1 VIALERR
8 GGRPLRIGHRG
19 AAALAPENT
28 LASFRAAVAAGV
40 DLVELDV
47 LQLQGGELV
56 VAHSDDLREVSHGAA
71 DGKIGAR
78 SLAELR
84 GLCPDLQ
91 TLDEALAFFA
101 VESPET
107 GVHVDL
113 KSAEAV
119 DAVEAALRGFGLVER
134 SLVSSSHA
142 GALRRLR
149 RRAPGIRTGI
159 SFPRDRLGIGGRER
173 LAPAVRV
180 GLRALRAVGPVL
192 ARILLARSRGAALVL
207 HHELV
212 TTRVVRRAHARGAP
226 VVAWTVDTREDLARV
241 DDAGVNAIVTNDP
254 SIFVSTLT
262 S

>member
-1 VIALERR
+1 MIALERR
-8 GGRPLRIGHRG
+8 DGRPLRIGHRG

-28 LASFRAAVAAGV
+28 IASFRAAVAAGV

-47 LQLQGGELV
+47 LQLESGELV
-56 VAHSDDLREVSHGAA
+56 VAHSGDLHEMSHGATG
-71 DGKIGAR
+71 GKIGDC

-84 GLCPDLQ
+84 VVCPDLQ

-113 KSAEAV
+113 KSA
-119 DAVEAALRGFGLVER
+119 DAADGVEAALRGFGLVER
-134 SLVSSSHA
+134 SFVSSA
-142 GALRRLR
+142 YGGALRRLR
-149 RRAPGIRTGI
+149 RREPPIRTGL
-159 SFPRDRLGIGGRER
+159 SFPRERLGIGGRER
-173 LAPAVRV
+173 LAPAVRI
-180 GLRALRAVGPVL
+180 GLRTLRPVGPALV
-192 ARILLARSRGAALVL
+192 RVLLARARGSALVL

-212 TTRVVRRAHARGAP
+212 TARVVERAHARGAP
-226 VVAWTVDTREDLARV
+226 VVVWTVDTAEDLSRV
-241 DDAGVNAIVTNDP
+241 DQAGVDAVVTNDP

>member
-1 VIALERR
+1 MIALERR

-19 AAALAPENT
+19 AAGLAPENT
-28 LASFRAAVAAGV
+28 IASFRAAVAAGV
-40 DLVELDV
+40 DLVEIDV
-47 LQLQGGELV
+47 LQLDGGELV
-56 VAHSDDLREVSHGAA
+56 VAHSHDLHEVSHGAA
-71 DGKIGAR
+71 GGKIGDR

-113 KSAEAV
+113 KSAGAV
-119 DAVEAALRGFGLVER
+119 DGVEAALRGFGLVER
-134 SLVSSSHA
+134 SLVSSVHA

-149 RRAPGIRTGI
+149 RRDPRIRTGI
-159 SFPRDRLGIGGRER
+159 SFPRERLGIGGRER
-173 LAPAVRV
+173 LAPAVRI
-180 GLRALRAVGPVL
+180 GLRTLRPLAPAL
-192 ARILLARSRGAALVL
+192 ARVLLARARGSALVL

-212 TTRVVRRAHARGAP
+212 TARVVKRAHARGAP
-226 VVAWTVDTREDLARV
+226 VVVWTVDTPEELSRV
-241 DDAGVNAIVTNDP
+241 DRAGVDAVVTNDP

-262 S
+262 P

>member
-8 GGRPLRIGHRG
+8 AGRPLRIGHRG

-28 LASFRAAVAAGV
+28 VESFRAAVAAGV
-40 DLVELDV
+40 DLVEIDV
-47 LQLQGGELV
+47 LQLEGGELV
-56 VAHSDDLREVSHGAA
+56 VAHSDDLHEVSHGAA
-71 DGKIGAR
+71 AGKIGAR
-78 SLAELR
+78 SVAELR

-101 VESPET
+101 VESPQT

-134 SLVSSSHA
+134 SLVSSFHA

-149 RRAPGIRTGI
+149 RTDAGIRTGI
-159 SFPRDRLGIGGRER
+159 SFPRDRLGVGERER
-173 LAPAVRV
+173 LAPAVRT
-180 GLRALRAVGPVL
+180 GLRALGAVGPLL
-192 ARILLARSRGAALVL
+192 ARVLLARSRGSALVL

-212 TTRVVRRAHARGAP
+212 TARVVEYAHARGAP
-226 VVAWTVDTREDLARV
+226 VVAWTVDTVEDLSRV
-241 DDAGVNAIVTNDP
+241 DEAGVDAVVTNDP

-262 S
+262 P